1 MTLYSMAL
9 NNIKK
14 NFKNYWAFFLSS
26 TFSVFVLYLFL
37 SISNSSSVKSQ
48 LGSMHRFVFNIFM
61 PGSCL
66 TAFFSV
72 FFIWYS
78 NTFFIKSRKKEFAT
92 YMLLGMTKK
101 QTARLNLIENIIV
114 MGFAFCAG
122 ILLGFIFNKYLVMI
136 MFSLMGISGNAK
148 LEFSTIAVE
157 YCFIVFGIV
166 FILINLHGSSLIYK
180 DNLIDLFNSSKK
192 AERGLKVSFF
202 TVILGFLSLAFLGYG
217 YYLAIKKLSTNIN
230 LSPQIILF
238 VVLGTVLLISSI
250 VSLLIYLSKKNEKKL
265 FKGTRL
271 ISTSQLFYRYRGNVG
286 TLSVIAVTTT
296 VALCAVLFCVGLF
309 DQTEQNS
316 RYIRPFSLEY
326 LNGNSASDKI
336 VESTLSSHKELS
348 IKYRD
353 SFELLKAADGMSG
366 SQASAGSTSDNN
378 NLYIINESE
387 FNKINRHENID
398 RKVSL
403 SNEDSCYYVQMQT
416 YTPKGN
422 VVGSDKKFYLNG
434 KEYSLKVQGTDF
446 KPFFALDRFKET
458 LVVKDGLFKQMQSSL
473 LSARLMDKYNIK
485 ITGYELNNDII
496 SKSFDSD
503 LKAKMPAQNK
513 LLTFYEN
520 YSESLK
526 LQGMMIF
533 VGVFIGLLFL
543 TATGSIIYFKM
554 TMEAKEDKNKY
565 RTLINIGVNKK
576 EIKQAVS
583 RELLVFFGLPLVVA
597 IVNAYIASI
606 PLSKLQA
613 MKLTKEF
620 ILVAIVYALFYS
632 IYYFIT
638 LNVYVKRATEN

>member
-1 MTLYSMAL
+1 MTLCSMAF
-9 NNIKK
+9 NNIKRS
-14 NFKNYWAFFLSS
+14 FKNYWAFFLSS

-48 LGSMHRFVFNIFM
+48 LGGMQKFVYLFM
-61 PGSCL
+61 LGSYL
-66 TAFFSV
+66 TAFFSA

-114 MGFAFCAG
+114 MGLAFCAG
-122 ILLGFIFNKYLVMI
+122 ILLGFIFNKFLVMI

-148 LEFSTIAVE
+148 FEFSVIALK
-157 YCFIVFGIV
+157 YCFVVFGIV

-192 AERGLKVSFF
+192 AEKGLKISFF
-202 TVILGFLSLAFLGYG
+202 TFILGLLSLAFLGYG
-217 YYLAIKKLSTNIN
+217 YYLAIKKLPSNIT
-230 LSPQIILF
+230 LSPQVILF
-238 VVLGTVLLISSI
+238 VVLGTILLVSSV
-250 VSLLIYLSKKNEKKL
+250 VSLLIYLNKKNERKL

-296 VALCAVLFCVGLF
+296 IALCAVLCCCGLL
-309 DQTEQNS
+309 DQTEKNS
-316 RYIRPFSLEY
+316 RYMRPFSVEY

-336 VESTLSSHKELS
+336 VTDALANHKELS

-353 SFELLKAADGMSG
+353 SFELLKAADNISG
-366 SQASAGSTSDNN
+366 SQASDDNT
-378 NLYIINESE
+378 LYVINESE
-387 FNKINRHENID
+387 FNKINSHENID

-403 SNEDSCYYVQMQT
+403 NNENSCYYIQIQNFV
-416 YTPKGN
+416 PNEN
-422 VVGSDKKFYLNG
+422 VVGSNKKFSING
-434 KEYSLKVQGTDF
+434 KEYSLKVQGTDI

-458 LVVKDGLFKQMQSSL
+458 LVVKDELFKQMQSA
-473 LSARLMDKYNIK
+473 LSSANLTNQYTLK
-485 ITGYELNNDII
+485 ITGYELSNDII
-496 SKSFDSD
+496 SKSFDYD
-503 LKAKMPAQNK
+503 LKTKMPSESSV
-513 LLTFYEN
+513 LTFYEH
-520 YSESLK
+520 YSDSLK
-526 LQGMMIF
+526 LLGMMTFI
-533 VGVFIGLLFL
+533 GVFIGLLFL

-554 TMEAKEDKNKY
+554 TMEAREDKNKFK
-565 RTLINIGVNKK
+565 TLINIGVNKK

-583 RELLVFFGLPLVVA
+583 KELLIFFGLPLAIA
-597 IVNAYIASI
+597 IVNAFAASI
-606 PLSKLQA
+606 PLGNMIAL
-613 MKLTKEF
+613 KLTKEF
-620 ILVAIVYALFYS
+620 IIVAIVYTLLYS